1 MADRIQMRRDTAA
14 NWTSA
19 NPVLAQGEPGI
30 ETDTL
35 KIKIGDGATAWTSL
49 AYGLLGAVG
58 PQGPQGETGPTGPQG
73 PEGPAGSVT
82 YATVAEAQAGTSTT
96 TSINPAVL
104 HNAMVAAKVGVA
116 TAGACDLATGCIFD
130 VTVSEATTIS
140 ASNAPSGRDALF
152 LVRLTN
158 GGSATVAWPSGI
170 KWPGGSAPT
179 LTAAGLDYAWLLCT
193 SAGAWSGVVA
203 GDVK

>member
-14 NWTSA
+14 NWTAA

-58 PQGPQGETGPTGPQG
+58 PQGPQGPQG
-73 PEGPAGSVT
+73 PEGPMGSVT

-96 TSINPAVL
+96 TSMNPAVL
-104 HNAMVAAKVGVA
+104 HDSMAAAKVGTA
-116 TAGACDLATGCIFD
+116 TAGECDLATGCIFD
-130 VTVSEATTIS
+130 VTVNGATTIS
-140 ASNAPSGRDALF
+140 VVNAPVGRDALF
-152 LVRLTN
+152 LLRVTN
-158 GGSATVAWPSGI
+158 GGSATVTWPSGI
-170 KWPGGSAPT
+170 TWPGGTAPT
-179 LTAAGLDYAWLLCT
+179 LTAAGVDYAWLLRT
-193 SAGAWSGVVA
+193 SAGAWA
-203 GDVK
+203 GNVSKDVK